1 LREIE
6 IQFQSARRVTLS
18 ILRVQAS
25 ETRAAALMGRALML
39 ALIDSPETLDYIGGL
54 WLRIG

>member
-18 ILRVQAS
+18 LLRVQAS